1 MTRFLKN
8 TWNFR
13 KSFFQTDAMEHTKP
27 QIATFAK
34 PAVKLL
40 QGPVFEDQE
49 IWHDVIRYHPDLTQY
64 FEKIALELIVDK
76 RDGYAYLKQI
86 ELDDMGTT
94 IGLIRRMPLSYEL
107 TLVCVLLREW
117 LQEFEAN
124 DLETANLYITP
135 KQFRERLEM
144 FFKEKANEVKFIKE
158 LNKYM
163 DSCEKMGF
171 LKPVHQDATNPDDN
185 RYEVRRII
193 KARITN
199 EELLRFKA
207 QLEDEFKPV

>member
-1 MTRFLKN
+1 
-8 TWNFR
+8 
-13 KSFFQTDAMEHTKP
+13 MEYTKP
-27 QIATFAK
+27 QIAIFAK
-34 PAVKLL
+34 SAVKLL

-49 IWHDVIRYHPDLTQY
+49 IWQDVVRYHPELAQY
-64 FEKIALELIVDK
+64 FEKIGLELIVDK
-76 RDGYAYLKQI
+76 RDGYAYLKQL
-86 ELDDMGTT
+86 ELDEMGTT

-158 LNKYM
+158 LNKYL

-171 LKPVHQDATNPDDN
+171 LRPLRQDAANPEDN
-185 RYEVRRII
+185 TYEVRRII

-199 EELLRFKA
+199 EELLQFKA
-207 QLEDEFKPV
+207 QLEDEFKSV

>member
-1 MTRFLKN
+1 L
-8 TWNFR
+8 
-13 KSFFQTDAMEHTKP
+13 A
-27 QIATFAK
+27 
-34 PAVKLL
+34 
-40 QGPVFEDQE
+40 
-49 IWHDVIRYHPDLTQY
+49 QY

-76 RDGYAYLKQI
+76 RDGYAYLKQL
-86 ELDDMGTT
+86 ELDDMGNT

-107 TLVCVLLREW
+107 TLICVLLREW
-117 LQEFEAN
+117 LQEFEVN

-158 LNKYM
+158 LNKYL

-171 LKPVHQDATNPDDN
+171 LKLVRPDAANPDEHT
-185 RYEVRRII
+185 YEVRRII

-207 QLEDEFKPV
+207 QLEDELKSV